1 MLTKILIS
9 LSEQAKKGECLTDL
23 IRDLKRPAEESEVR
37 ISFNE
42 KSRDFRAEGA
52 EVLEGLKRDI
62 GSADGFTLAP
72 DCYEGVRINTGC
84 GWILVRMSVH
94 DPVMPINLESDV
106 IGGNVKAAKK
116 LLSLL
121 QKYGFLQTRNL
132 LNFTL

>member
-1 MLTKILIS
+1 M
-9 LSEQAKKGECLTDL
+9 
-23 IRDLKRPAEESEVR
+23 R

-42 KSRDFRAEGA
+42 ESRDFRAEGA